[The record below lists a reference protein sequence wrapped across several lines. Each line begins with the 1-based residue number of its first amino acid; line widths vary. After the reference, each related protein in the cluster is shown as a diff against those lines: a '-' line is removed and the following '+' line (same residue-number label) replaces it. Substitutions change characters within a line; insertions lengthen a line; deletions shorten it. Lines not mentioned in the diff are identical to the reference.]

1 MKMKAQRSKL
11 MGYSKSSSKREVYS
25 NIVLPL
31 ETRKNLKQPK
41 LRPKATRGRTNKPKV
56 AEGKKS

>member
-1 MKMKAQRSKL
+1 